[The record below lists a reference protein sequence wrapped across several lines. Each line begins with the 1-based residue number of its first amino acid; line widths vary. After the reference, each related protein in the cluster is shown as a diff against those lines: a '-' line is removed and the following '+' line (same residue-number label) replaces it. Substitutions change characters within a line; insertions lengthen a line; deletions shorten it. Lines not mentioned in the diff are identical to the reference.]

1 MDEPRPPP
9 LTGVTVIDMGQIYQ
23 GPYAGLLL
31 AKAGA
36 RVIKVEPRHGE
47 PLRAREAV
55 GGGAS
60 LPLAMLN
67 SNKRAITLNLKTPR
81 GVELMKAL
89 ARQADVLLENF
100 APGVMDKLGVGAAAL
115 MTENPRLIYA
125 SATGYGLSGPERDN
139 LAMDITI
146 QAASGAISVTGFPDG
161 PPVKAGPAIADFLS
175 GTHLYGAIVTA
186 LYERERT
193 GRGRLVEVAM
203 IETMFPTLA
212 SNLGMIHSRKN
223 HSDSGNP
230 IGRTGNRHGGLAV
243 SPYNVYACKDGWF
256 AIICTSEEHWRSLTR
271 AMGRPELADDPRF
284 SSNAARVVHM
294 AETDAAVEAWAA
306 NLTRAEIFAAT
317 GVHRVPSAPVRDLP
331 EVLANQHMKS
341 RGMLEEIDHPRL
353 GRITVPG
360 SPLRYHGTPPTP
372 ATPSPA
378 IGADNAEIYA
388 ELLGLGAEAVASLRD
403 EGVI

>member
-1 MDEPRPPP
+1 MNTRPPP
-9 LTGVTVIDMGQIYQ
+9 LDGVVVIDLGQVYQ

-36 RVIKVEPRHGE
+36 TVIKVEPPRGE
-47 PLRAREAV
+47 PLRVREAV

-67 SNKRAITLNLKTPR
+67 SNKRAITLNLKNPK
-81 GVELMKAL
+81 GVALMKAL
-89 ARQADVLLENF
+89 ARKGDVLLENF
-100 APGVMDKLGVGAAAL
+100 APGVMDRLGVGADVL

-193 GRGRLVEVAM
+193 GAGRLVEVAM
-203 IETMFPTLA
+203 VETIFPALA
-212 SNLGMIHSRKN
+212 SNLGMVHN
-223 HSDSGNP
+223 NP
-230 IGRTGNRHGGLAV
+230 DRPLGRTGNRHGGLSV

-256 AIICTSEEHWRSLTR
+256 AIICNNDDHWRNLLT
-271 AMGRPELADDPRF
+271 AMGREDLNGDPRF
-284 SSNAARVVHM
+284 ATNAERVKHM
-294 AETDAAVEAWAA
+294 AETDAVVEDWAKA
-306 NLTRAEIFAAT
+306 LTRAAIFSAT
-317 GVHRVPSAPVRDLP
+317 QKHHVPSAPVRDLH
-331 EVLANQHMKS
+331 EVLANEHMQA
-341 RGMLEEIDHPRL
+341 RGMIEPIDHPQL
-353 GRITVPG
+353 GRISVPG
-360 SPLRYHGTPPTP
+360 SPLRYHGTPQTP
-372 ATPSPA
+372 AIPSPK
-378 IGADNAEIYA
+378 IGAHNVEVYG
-388 ELLGLGAEAVASLRD
+388 ELLGLSPADVEALKTEGA
-403 EGVI
+403 I

>member
-1 MDEPRPPP
+1 MSLPPP
-9 LTGVTVIDMGQIYQ
+9 LTGVTVIDLGQVYQ
-23 GPYAGLLL
+23 GPYAGLLM

-36 RVIKVEPRHGE
+36 KVIKVEPRHGE
-47 PLRAREAV
+47 PLRVREAV

-67 SNKRAITLNLKTPR
+67 SNKRAITLNLKSPR
-81 GVELMKAL
+81 GVELLKAL
-89 ARQADVLLENF
+89 VSQADVLLENF
-100 APGVMDKLGVGAAAL
+100 APGVMDRLGVGAAVL
-115 MTENPRLIYA
+115 MAENPRLIYA

-186 LYERERT
+186 LYEREKT

-212 SNLGMIHSRKN
+212 SNLGMIHNQPGR
-223 HSDSGNP
+223 P

-256 AIICTSEEHWRSLTR
+256 AIICINEDHWRGLTR

-284 SSNAARVVHM
+284 RSNAARVEHM

-306 NLTRAEIFAAT
+306 DLTRAEIFAAT
-317 GVHRVPSAPVRDLP
+317 GAHRVPSAPVRDLQ
-331 EVLANQHMKS
+331 EVLANEHMKG
-341 RGMLEEIDHPRL
+341 RGMLEEIDHPSL

-378 IGADNAEIYA
+378 IGADNAAVYA
-388 ELLGLGAEAVASLRD
+388 ELLGLSAAEVDALRD
-403 EGVI
+403 EGAI

>member
-1 MDEPRPPP
+1 MDESRPPP
-9 LTGVTVIDMGQIYQ
+9 LTGVTVIDLGQIYQ

-81 GVELMKAL
+81 GVQLMKAL
-89 ARQADVLLENF
+89 AQRADVLLENF

-115 MTENPRLIYA
+115 MAENPRLIYA

-230 IGRTGNRHGGLAV
+230 IARTGNRHGGLAV

>member
-1 MDEPRPPP
+1 MEIRPPP

-23 GPYAGLLL
+23 GPYAGLLM

-36 RVIKVEPRHGE
+36 KVIKVEPRHGE

-81 GVELMKAL
+81 GVELLKDL
-89 ARQADVLLENF
+89 ACQADVLLENF
-100 APGVMDKLGVGAAAL
+100 APGVMDKLGVGAVVL
-115 MTENPRLIYA
+115 MGENPRLIYA

-146 QAASGAISVTGFPDG
+146 QAASGAISVTGFADG

-193 GRGRLVEVAM
+193 GRGRLIEVAM

-212 SNLGMIHSRKN
+212 SNLGMIHN
-223 HSDSGNP
+223 NP
-230 IGRTGNRHGGLAV
+230 DRPLGRTGNRHGGLAV
-243 SPYNVYACKDGWF
+243 SPYNVYACQDGWF
-256 AIICTSEEHWRSLTR
+256 AIICTNEDHWRNLTL
-271 AMGRPELADDPRF
+271 AMGRPDLAADPRF
-284 SSNAARVVHM
+284 ASNAARVEHM

-306 NLTRAEIFAAT
+306 GLTRAEIFAAT
-317 GVHRVPSAPVRDLP
+317 GAHRVPSAPVRDLY
-331 EVLANQHMKS
+331 EVLNNAHMKE

-360 SPLRYHGTPPTP
+360 SPLRYHGTPQTP

-378 IGADNAEIYA
+378 IGADNVEVYA
-388 ELLGLGAEAVASLRD
+388 ELLGLSAGEVQALRD
-403 EGVI
+403 DDVI

>member
-1 MDEPRPPP
+1 VEEVRPPP

-47 PLRAREAV
+47 PLRVREAV

-67 SNKRAITLNLKTPR
+67 SNKRAITLNLKAPR

-89 ARQADVLLENF
+89 ARKADVLLENF
-100 APGVMDKLGVGAAAL
+100 APGVMDKLGVGPAAL
-115 MTENPRLIYA
+115 MAENPRLIYA
-125 SATGYGLSGPERDN
+125 SATGYGLTGPERDN

-203 IETMFPTLA
+203 IETMFPSLA
-212 SNLGMIHSRKN
+212 SNLGMIHSRPDN
-223 HSDSGNP
+223 T
-230 IGRTGNRHGGLAV
+230 IGRTGNRHGGLSV
-243 SPYNVYACKDGWF
+243 SPYNVYACQDGWF
-256 AIICTSEEHWRSLTR
+256 AIICTNDGHWRSLAT
-271 AMGRPELADDPRF
+271 AMGRPELAGDPRF
-284 SSNAARVVHM
+284 ASNAARVTHM

-317 GVHRVPSAPVRDLP
+317 GAHRVPSAPVRDLQ
-331 EVLANQHMKS
+331 EVLENEHMKG
-341 RGMLEEIDHPRL
+341 RGMLEVIDHPSL

-360 SPLRYHGTPPTP
+360 SPLRYHGTPQTP

-378 IGADNAEIYA
+378 IGADNAVVYS
-388 ELLGLGAEAVASLRD
+388 ELLGLSAEEVATLAEA
-403 EGVI
+403 GVI

>member
-1 MDEPRPPP
+1 METRPPP
-9 LTGVTVIDMGQIYQ
+9 LEGLLVLDMGQVYQ

-36 RVIKVEPRHGE
+36 CVIKVEPPRGE
-47 PLRAREAV
+47 PLRVREAV

-67 SNKRAITLNLKTPR
+67 SNKRAITLNLKSPR
-81 GVELMKAL
+81 GVDLLKAMV
-89 ARQADVLLENF
+89 RKTDVLLENF
-100 APGVMDKLGVGAAAL
+100 APGVMDRLGVGPDAL
-115 MTENPRLIYA
+115 MAENPRLIYA

-186 LYERERT
+186 LFERERT

-203 IETMFPTLA
+203 IEAMFPTLA
-212 SNLGMIHSRKN
+212 SNLGMIHN
-223 HSDSGNP
+223 NP
-230 IGRTGNRHGGLAV
+230 DRPLGRTGNRHGGLAV
-243 SPYNVYACKDGWF
+243 SPYNVYACRDGWF
-256 AIICTSEEHWRSLTR
+256 AIICNNDDHWRSLLR
-271 AMGRPELADDPRF
+271 AMGRDDLDGDPRY
-284 SSNAARVVHM
+284 STNAARVKNM
-294 AETDAAVEAWAA
+294 AETDAIVEVWAA
-306 NLTRAEIFAAT
+306 ELTRAEIFAAT
-317 GVHRVPSAPVRDLP
+317 GAHKIPSAPVRDLH
-331 EVLANQHMKS
+331 EVLSNTHMRE
-341 RGMLEEIDHPRL
+341 RGMIEDIDHPKL
-353 GRITVPG
+353 GRIAAPG
-360 SPLRYHGTPPTP
+360 SPLRFHGTAQTR

-378 IGADNAEIYA
+378 LGADNVEVYG
-388 ELLGLGAEAVASLRD
+388 ELLGLSEAEVAVLAA

>member
-1 MDEPRPPP
+1 MENRPPP
-9 LTGVTVIDMGQIYQ
+9 LKGLTVIDLGQVYQ
-23 GPYAGLLL
+23 GPYAGLLM

-36 RVIKVEPRHGE
+36 NVIKVEPRHGE

-67 SNKRAITLNLKTPR
+67 SNKRAVTLNLKSPR
-81 GVELMKAL
+81 GVELLRAL
-89 ARQADVLLENF
+89 ARKADVLLENF
-100 APGVMDKLGVGAAAL
+100 APGVMDKLGVGASVL
-115 MTENPRLIYA
+115 MAHNPRLIYA

-146 QAASGAISVTGFPDG
+146 QAASGAISVTGFADG

-193 GRGRLVEVAM
+193 GRGRMIEVAM

-212 SNLGMIHSRKN
+212 SNLGMIHN
-223 HSDSGNP
+223 NP
-230 IGRTGNRHGGLAV
+230 DRSLGRTGNRHGGLAV

-256 AIICTSEEHWRSLTR
+256 AIICTNEEHWRSLCS

-284 SSNAARVVHM
+284 ATNAARVTHM
-294 AETDAAVEAWAA
+294 EETDAVVEAWAA
-306 NLTRAEIFAAT
+306 ALSRDEIFAAT
-317 GVHRVPSAPVRDLP
+317 GAHRVPSAPVRDLY
-331 EVLANQHMKS
+331 EVLNNAHMRV
-341 RGMLEEIDHPRL
+341 RGMLEEIDHPQL

-360 SPLRYHGTPPTP
+360 SPLRYHGTPQTP

-378 IGADNAEIYA
+378 VGQDNVEVYG
-388 ELLGLGAEAVASLRD
+388 ELLGLGPQEVEALRAEGA
-403 EGVI
+403 I

>member
-1 MDEPRPPP
+1 MSETRPPP
-9 LTGVTVIDMGQIYQ
+9 LAGLTVIDMGQVYQ

-36 RVIKVEPRHGE
+36 MVIKVEPPRGE

-81 GVELMKAL
+81 GVELLKGL
-89 ARQADVLLENF
+89 AHKADVLLENF
-100 APGVMDKLGVGAAAL
+100 APGVMDRLGVGAERL
-115 MTENPRLIYA
+115 MADNPRLIYA

-175 GTHLYGAIVTA
+175 GTHLYGAILTA

-193 GRGRLVEVAM
+193 GRGGLVEVAM

-212 SNLGMIHSRKN
+212 SNLGMIHN
-223 HSDSGNP
+223 HPGRP
-230 IGRTGNRHGGLAV
+230 LARTGNRHGGLAV

-256 AIICTSEEHWRSLTR
+256 AIICISEEHWRSLAA
-271 AMGRPELADDPRF
+271 AMGKDELADDPRF
-284 SSNAARVVHM
+284 STNAARVAHM
-294 AETDAAVEAWAA
+294 EETDAVVETWAA

-317 GVHRVPSAPVRDLP
+317 GRHRVPSAPVRDLH
-331 EVLANQHMKS
+331 EVLANVHMKE
-341 RGMLEEIDHPRL
+341 RGMLEEIDHPQL
-353 GRITVPG
+353 GPITVPG
-360 SPLRYHGTPPTP
+360 SPLRFHGVAPTP
-372 ATPSPA
+372 ASPSRP
-378 IGADNAEIYA
+378 IGADNVEVYG
-388 ELLGLGAEAVASLRD
+388 ELLGLRADEVAALGAD
-403 EGVI
+403 GVI

>member
-1 MDEPRPPP
+1 MENRPPP
-9 LTGVTVIDMGQIYQ
+9 LTGLTVIDLGQVYQ
-23 GPYAGLLL
+23 GPYAGLLM

-36 RVIKVEPRHGE
+36 NVIKVEPRHGE

-67 SNKRAITLNLKTPR
+67 SNKRAVTLNLKSPR
-81 GVELMKAL
+81 GVELLRAL
-89 ARQADVLLENF
+89 ARKADVLLENF
-100 APGVMDKLGVGAAAL
+100 APGVMDKLGVGASVL
-115 MTENPRLIYA
+115 MADNPRLIYA

-146 QAASGAISVTGFPDG
+146 QAASGAISVTGFADG

-193 GRGRLVEVAM
+193 GRGRMIEVAM

-212 SNLGMIHSRKN
+212 SNLGMIHN
-223 HSDSGNP
+223 NP
-230 IGRTGNRHGGLAV
+230 DRSLGRTGNRHGGLAV

-256 AIICTSEEHWRSLTR
+256 AIICTNEEHWRGLCA
-271 AMGRPELADDPRF
+271 AMGRLELADDTRF
-284 SSNAARVVHM
+284 VTNAARVTHM
-294 AETDAAVEAWAA
+294 EQTDAVVEAWAA
-306 NLTRAEIFAAT
+306 ALSRDEIFAAT
-317 GVHRVPSAPVRDLP
+317 GTHRVPSAPVRDLY
-331 EVLANQHMKS
+331 EVLNNAHMRV
-341 RGMLEEIDHPRL
+341 RGMLEEIDHPQL

-360 SPLRYHGTPPTP
+360 SPLRYHGTPQTP
-372 ATPSPA
+372 ATPSPG
-378 IGADNAEIYA
+378 IGQDNVEVYG
-388 ELLGLGAEAVASLRD
+388 ELLGLTADDVEALRREGAL
-403 EGVI
+403 

>member
-1 MDEPRPPP
+1 
-9 LTGVTVIDMGQIYQ
+9 VIDMGQVYQ

-36 RVIKVEPRHGE
+36 TVIKVEPPRGE
-47 PLRAREAV
+47 PLRVREAV

-67 SNKRAITLNLKTPR
+67 SNKRAITLNLKSPK
-81 GVELMKAL
+81 GVALLRAL
-89 ARQADVLLENF
+89 ARKGDVLLENF
-100 APGVMDKLGVGAAAL
+100 APGVMDRLGVGADVL
-115 MTENPRLIYA
+115 MAENPRLIYA

-186 LYERERT
+186 LFERERT

-212 SNLGMIHSRKN
+212 SNLGMIHNRP
-223 HSDSGNP
+223 GNP
-230 IGRTGNRHGGLAV
+230 IGRTGNRHGGLSV
-243 SPYNVYACKDGWF
+243 SPYNVYACQDGWF
-256 AIICTSEEHWRSLTR
+256 AIICTNEAHWRSLAA
-271 AMGRPELADDPRF
+271 AMGRPDLADDPRF
-284 SSNAARVVHM
+284 ATNAARVENM
-294 AETDAAVEAWAA
+294 AETDAAVEAWSA

-317 GVHRVPSAPVRDLP
+317 GARRVPSAPVRDLQ
-331 EVLANQHMKS
+331 EVLGNAHMKG

-360 SPLRYHGTPPTP
+360 SPLRYHGTPQTP

-378 IGADNAEIYA
+378 IGADNAEVYA
-388 ELLGLGAEAVASLRD
+388 ELLGLSAQEVAALAQD
-403 EGVI
+403 DVI

>member
-1 MDEPRPPP
+1 MDESRPPP

-31 AKAGA
+31 AKGGA

-67 SNKRAITLNLKTPR
+67 SNKRAISLNLKTPR
-81 GVELMKAL
+81 GVELLKAL
-89 ARQADVLLENF
+89 AARADVLLENF
-100 APGVMDKLGVGAAAL
+100 APGVMDKLGVGAAVL
-115 MTENPRLIYA
+115 MAGNPRLIYA

-212 SNLGMIHSRKN
+212 SNLGMIHSRQGL
-223 HSDSGNP
+223 SGPDNP
-230 IGRTGNRHGGLAV
+230 VGRTGNRHGGLAV
-243 SPYNVYACKDGWF
+243 SPYNVYACRDGWF
-256 AIICTSEEHWRSLTR
+256 AIICTNEEHWRSLTR
-271 AMGRPELADDPRF
+271 AMGRPGLAEDPRF
-284 SSNAARVVHM
+284 CSNAARVTHM

-306 NLTRAEIFAAT
+306 DLTRAEIFAAT
-317 GVHRVPSAPVRDLP
+317 GAHRVPSAPVRDLQ
-331 EVLANQHMKS
+331 EVLANEHMKG

-360 SPLRYHGTPPTP
+360 SPLRYHGTPQTP

-378 IGADNAEIYA
+378 IGADNTEVYG
-388 ELLGLGAEAVASLRD
+388 ELLGLSAEEVAALEQ

>member
-1 MDEPRPPP
+1 MENRPPP

-23 GPYAGLLL
+23 GPYAGLLM

-36 RVIKVEPRHGE
+36 NVIKVEPRHGE

-67 SNKRAITLNLKTPR
+67 SNKRAITLNLKNPR
-81 GVELMKAL
+81 GVELLKAL
-89 ARQADVLLENF
+89 VRKADVLLENF
-100 APGVMDKLGVGAAAL
+100 APGVMDKLGVGAAVL
-115 MTENPRLIYA
+115 MAENPRLIYA

-146 QAASGAISVTGFPDG
+146 QAASGAISVTGFADG

-175 GTHLYGAIVTA
+175 GTHLYGAITTA
-186 LYERERT
+186 LYEREKT
-193 GRGRLVEVAM
+193 GRGRMIEVAM

-212 SNLGMIHSRKN
+212 SNLGMIHN
-223 HSDSGNP
+223 NP
-230 IGRTGNRHGGLAV
+230 DRPLGRTGNRHGGLAV

-256 AIICTSEEHWRSLTR
+256 AIICTNEQHWRSLTA
-271 AMGRPELADDPRF
+271 AMGKPELADDARF
-284 SSNAARVVHM
+284 STNAARVKRM
-294 AETDAAVEAWAA
+294 EETDALVEAWAA
-306 NLTRAEIFAAT
+306 ELTRAEIFAAT
-317 GVHRVPSAPVRDLP
+317 GAYRVPSAPVRDLY
-331 EVLANQHMKS
+331 EVLSNAHMKE

-360 SPLRYHGTPPTP
+360 SPLRYHGTPQMP
-372 ATPSPA
+372 ATPSRA
-378 IGADNAEIYA
+378 IGADNAEVYS
-388 ELLGLGAEAVASLRD
+388 ELLDLSEIGRASCR
-403 EGVI
+403 ERV

>member
-1 MDEPRPPP
+1 MPGLPPP
-9 LTGVTVIDMGQIYQ
+9 LTGITVIDLGQIYQ

-31 AKAGA
+31 AKGGA

-81 GVELMKAL
+81 GVELLKAL
-89 ARQADVLLENF
+89 ARKADVLLENF
-100 APGVMDKLGVGAAAL
+100 APGVMDKLGVGAEVL
-115 MTENPRLIYA
+115 MAENPRLIYA

-146 QAASGAISVTGFPDG
+146 QAASGAISVTGFADG

-186 LYERERT
+186 LFERERT

-212 SNLGMIHSRKN
+212 SNLGMIHN
-223 HSDSGNP
+223 NP
-230 IGRTGNRHGGLAV
+230 DRPLGRTGNRHGGLAV

-256 AIICTSEEHWRSLTR
+256 AIICTNEEHWRNLTA
-271 AMGRPELADDPRF
+271 AMGRGELAADPRF
-284 SSNAARVVHM
+284 TTNAARVEHM
-294 AETDAAVEAWAA
+294 EETDAVVESWAA
-306 NLTRAEIFAAT
+306 DLTRAEIFAAT
-317 GVHRVPSAPVRDLP
+317 GAHRVPSAPVRDLY
-331 EVLANQHMKS
+331 EVLNNTHMTE
-341 RGMLEEIDHPRL
+341 RGMLEVIDHPHL

-360 SPLRYHGTPPTP
+360 SPLRYHGTAQTP
-372 ATPSPA
+372 ATPSPS
-378 IGADNAEIYA
+378 IGADNAEVFG
-388 ELLGLGAEAVASLRD
+388 ELLGLGAAEVEELQAQ
-403 EGVI
+403 GVI

>member
-1 MDEPRPPP
+1 MDESLPPP
-9 LTGVTVIDMGQIYQ
+9 LTGITVIDLGQVYQ

-67 SNKRAITLNLKTPR
+67 SNKQAITLNLKTPR
-81 GVELMKAL
+81 GVALMKAL
-89 ARQADVLLENF
+89 AAKADVLLENF
-100 APGVMDKLGVGAAAL
+100 APGVMDRLGVGAAAL
-115 MTENPRLIYA
+115 MGENRRLIYA

-161 PPVKAGPAIADFLS
+161 APVKAGPAIADFLS

-212 SNLGMIHSRKN
+212 SALGMIHSRK
-223 HSDSGNP
+223 DDP
-230 IGRTGNRHGGLAV
+230 VGRTGNRHSGLAI

-256 AIICTSEEHWRSLTR
+256 AIICMNDEHWRSLSR

-284 SSNAARVVHM
+284 ASNAARVVHM
-294 AETDAAVEAWAA
+294 AETDAAVEAWSAP
-306 NLTRAEIFAAT
+306 LTRAEIFAAT
-317 GVHRVPSAPVRDLP
+317 GAHRVPSAPVRDLQ
-331 EVLANQHMKS
+331 EVLANEHMRG

-360 SPLRYHGTPPTP
+360 SPLRYHGTPQTP
-372 ATPSPA
+372 ATSSPQ
-378 IGADNAEIYA
+378 IGADNAEIYG
-388 ELLGLGAEAVASLRD
+388 ELLGLGVDEVAALAAD
-403 EGVI
+403 GVI